1 MVVTRRRRA
10 AQEIYTAVT
19 LFQTAMV
26 DGSSVFDLSRGIWRS
41 EVFDEL
47 DRRFV
52 LTPDTSSNSFLTKLQ
67 GQLQGASSDAVLL
80 MAELL
85 SLYLLLPTNI
95 GVVRKREIINTVL
108 NWDDAPSSIPETV
121 DKALEHGFV
130 NPGTFYLTRRDV
142 QLACLVHFGQ
152 QVAALPAADRTALL
166 NEPSRF
172 KHLVSQL
179 APTSAHTQ
187 RHALLHLFHPET
199 FEAIVSREHKAL
211 IAKTWSDRV
220 SPSTTDVDEQ
230 LAQIRAALE
239 LEVGPDFDFYD
250 ESMTPRWKGRGTAW
264 STWVKWAKRITEAED
279 LETDERK
286 YKLGVAEQ
294 IATLRSEQ
302 YVDDTAWVA
311 ALRTALNKSGNLV
324 AWQVRQP
331 FMDWAAGAHEEARA
345 ALTTLWDE
353 GLDLSERIDGF
364 FTQVPQ
370 VALNR
375 AGSGLAMTSVLLMAS
390 DPASF
395 PPYAV
400 TAYQKAFNLTE
411 TIFPDDDTD
420 PAKRYSYALDW
431 LDAFLDEAAQR
442 KLTLADRL
450 DAQTLLWRI
459 ARSAP
464 PTSWPARDIAEFQR
478 WRGEDITEEPTGTTL
493 ADQLHLPAG
502 FLDEVE
508 VLWADKKQVILHGPP
523 GTGKTFLARHL
534 ARHVAGDDGSVT
546 LVQFHPSYAYED
558 FVEGHRPNAA
568 GTGFTLRDGPLK
580 ILAERAR
587 QNPDATHVLVIDE
600 LNRGNVAKLF
610 GELYFLLEYRDQ
622 PINLQYSDQEFR
634 LPANLRV
641 IGTMN
646 TADRSVSLIDSAL
659 RRRFYFVE
667 LSPAHPP
674 IDQLLTRW
682 LAANRPE
689 MSWVAGLVAHANQK
703 LAAHGRSI
711 GPSFFLRADL
721 DEHWLRRVWHHSVL
735 PYLSEVMQPEELDHF
750 QLDTLRAQLRDQAH
764 DTAGT

>member
-1 MVVTRRRRA
+1 
-10 AQEIYTAVT
+10 
-19 LFQTAMV
+19 
-26 DGSSVFDLSRGIWRS
+26 
-41 EVFDEL
+41 
-47 DRRFV
+47 
-52 LTPDTSSNSFLTKLQ
+52 
-67 GQLQGASSDAVLL
+67 
-80 MAELL
+80 
-85 SLYLLLPTNI
+85 
-95 GVVRKREIINTVL
+95 
-108 NWDDAPSSIPETV
+108 
-121 DKALEHGFV
+121 
-130 NPGTFYLTRRDV
+130 
-142 QLACLVHFGQ
+142 
-152 QVAALPAADRTALL
+152 
-166 NEPSRF
+166 
-172 KHLVSQL
+172 
-179 APTSAHTQ
+179 
-187 RHALLHLFHPET
+187 
-199 FEAIVSREHKAL
+199 
-211 IAKTWSDRV
+211 
-220 SPSTTDVDEQ
+220 
-230 LAQIRAALE
+230 
-239 LEVGPDFDFYD
+239 
-250 ESMTPRWKGRGTAW
+250 
-264 STWVKWAKRITEAED
+264 
-279 LETDERK
+279 
-286 YKLGVAEQ
+286 
-294 IATLRSEQ
+294 
-302 YVDDTAWVA
+302 
-311 ALRTALNKSGNLV
+311 
-324 AWQVRQP
+324 
-331 FMDWAAGAHEEARA
+331 
-345 ALTTLWDE
+345 
-353 GLDLSERIDGF
+353 
-364 FTQVPQ
+364 
-370 VALNR
+370 
-375 AGSGLAMTSVLLMAS
+375 
-390 DPASF
+390 
-395 PPYAV
+395 
-400 TAYQKAFNLTE
+400 
-411 TIFPDDDTD
+411 
-420 PAKRYSYALDW
+420 
-431 LDAFLDEAAQR
+431 
-442 KLTLADRL
+442 
-450 DAQTLLWRI
+450 
-459 ARSAP
+459 
-464 PTSWPARDIAEFQR
+464 
-478 WRGEDITEEPTGTTL
+478 
-493 ADQLHLPAG
+493 
-502 FLDEVE
+502 